1 MLKKCYD
8 FGVTDFTILII
19 SFKEAGQKLASE
31 YKKTSISAVGAT
43 RFPMSWFIIIKK
55 QLESHDYV

>member
-1 MLKKCYD
+1 MYYYCD
-8 FGVTDFTILII
+8 SHTF
-19 SFKEAGQKLASE
+19 SEAGQKLASE

>member
-1 MLKKCYD
+1 M
-8 FGVTDFTILII
+8 II
-19 SFKEAGQKLASE
+19 FNIEAGQKLASE

-55 QLESHDYV
+55 TTRKP

>member
-1 MLKKCYD
+1 MVYTNFCQGNCLKKE
-8 FGVTDFTILII
+8 
-19 SFKEAGQKLASE
+19 EAGQKLASE